1 MFFFVSRKRVSMAS
15 RPQRTPQPDDDKYD
29 VSGAPAGAASTA
41 TASAT
46 ATRLYRPFNCS
57 RALCCCRSSLARSA
71 QTARGGRTGAF
82 GRAMFRRRNSE
93 NSKQPNK
100 RPPTRR
106 KTTSRAL
113 TRCVRV
119 WPGSHACLAARTA
132 TRVRLQRSSTALLHA
147 YAVVQEANAANSHSS
162 KSKNQVRCD
171 CTACACRLHQCRQHC
186 GNVLWLLPSSS
197 IPLAIP
203 PNPLACQCDPRYDC
217 VLGAYRCA
225 HTLRTEAQC
234 ESPSAQGGKRAR

>member
-1 MFFFVSRKRVSMAS
+1 MAA
-15 RPQRTPQPDDDKYD
+15 RPQRTPQPDDDKFD

-82 GRAMFRRRNSE
+82 GRATFRRRNSE
-93 NSKQPNK
+93 NSKQPNR

-119 WPGSHACLAARTA
+119 WPGSHACRALLLAQPS
-132 TRVRLQRSSTALLHA
+132 VRSQRSSTAVLHA
-147 YAVVQEANAANSHSS
+147 YAVVQEANAANSQST

-171 CTACACRLHQCRQHC
+171 CTACAYRLYQCHAAR
-186 GNVLWLLPSSS
+186 NVLWLFPSSS

-203 PNPLACQCDPRYDC
+203 PIPLACQCDPRYDC

-225 HTLRTEAQC
+225 HMLRTEAQC
-234 ESPSAQGGKRAR
+234 ESASAQRGRRAR